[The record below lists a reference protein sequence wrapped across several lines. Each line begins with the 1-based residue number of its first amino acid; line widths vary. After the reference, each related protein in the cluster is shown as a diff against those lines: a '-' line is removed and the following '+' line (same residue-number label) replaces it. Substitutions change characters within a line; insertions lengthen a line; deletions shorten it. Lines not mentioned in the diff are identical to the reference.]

1 MIGRPLA
8 ESFVIINES
17 TRRSAVNPVEQ
28 VIREGKVVGLANH
41 TVLVRPDGTE
51 IPIDDSA
58 APIHDKNG
66 RLIGVVLV
74 FRDIT
79 ERHRNVRH

>member
-1 MIGRPLA
+1 M
-8 ESFVIINES
+8 
-17 TRRSAVNPVEQ
+17 
-28 VIREGKVVGLANH
+28 IREGKVVGLANH
-41 TVLVRPDGTE
+41 TVRPDGTE
-51 IPIDDSA
+51 NPIDDCA

-79 ERHRNVRH
+79 ERHRNFLH